1 MKKDVEL
8 LAKAVEAK
16 SQLMDKPK
24 SFDIEDMKNDIMQKI
39 KILFQSLDKENEE
52 EACEQISEL
61 CNSLLVIGNKHA
73 KFKIYGKKI
82 AQYVSQ

>member
-24 SFDIEDMKNDIMQKI
+24 SFDVEDMKNDIMQKI
-39 KILFQSLDKENEE
+39 KILFQSLDRSDEE
-52 EACEQISEL
+52 EACEHISEL
-61 CNSLLVIGNKHA
+61 CNSLLAIGNKHA
-73 KFKIYGKKI
+73 KFEIYGKKI